1 MGEVKSEKPYVT
13 LFFGLLSAEQP
24 LLEAAEAILVKE
36 FSPVLRRSETIPFDQ
51 TAYYEA
57 EMGAK
62 LLRRWIALELPVSPD
77 TLPMIKN
84 HTNRMEKIWAVS
96 RDGKTA
102 RRVNIDPG
110 YLDLARVCLATT
122 KDRDHRLYIGSGIFG
137 EVTIRYRKDSGKY
150 EGLPW
155 TYADY
160 LTPAAQ
166 EFFVGVRE
174 GHRARV
180 EQFRSHHGL

>member
-1 MGEVKSEKPYVT
+1 MGEVKPEKPFVT
-13 LFFGLLSAEQP
+13 LFFGLLATSEAM
-24 LLEAAEAILVKE
+24 LEAAESILVKE
-36 FSPVLRRSETIPFDQ
+36 FSPVLRRSATIPFDM
-51 TAYYEA
+51 TTYYA
-57 EMGAK
+57 GEMGEK
-62 LLRRWIALELPVSPD
+62 LLRRWIALELPISPD

-84 HTNRMEKIWAVS
+84 HTNRMENIWAETV
-96 RDGKTA
+96 DGKRA

-137 EVTIRYRKDSGKY
+137 EVTVRYRKESGKY

-166 EFFVGVRE
+166 EFFVAVRE
-174 GHRARV
+174 GHRARADK
-180 EQFRSHHGL
+180 FRADHKL